1 MTRTIA
7 IVNQKGGVGK
17 TTTSINL
24 AAALAELGQTVL
36 LVDFDPQGNATTGL
50 GQRKGG
56 MGKDAADITL
66 YDVIVEGAAL
76 GDAVIDT
83 DVSGLS
89 LVPSDMDMSGA
100 ELAIGNEAGRTVRL
114 KTALEKHL
122 AALKAKPDYV
132 LIDCPPALGL
142 LTVNALSAARSVLVP
157 LQCEFY
163 ALEGL
168 SQLLKTIEVAKASV
182 NPDLVIDGVM
192 LTMYDPRNR
201 LSENVAAD
209 VRKHLGRAVLDTIIP
224 RNVRIA
230 EAPSFGQAVT
240 DYDPSCKGAL
250 AYMALGREILR
261 RHGKQDAK
269 RNSHQ
274 NGRSMKGAK

>member
-1 MTRTIA
+1 MTTRTIA

-24 AAALAELGQTVL
+24 AAALTKLGQTVL
-36 LVDFDPQGNATTGL
+36 LVDLDPQGNATTGL
-50 GQRKGG
+50 GLRK
-56 MGKDAADITL
+56 DQTDVTL
-66 YDVIVEGAAL
+66 YDVMVEGAAL
-76 GDAVIDT
+76 AGAVIDT
-83 DVSGLS
+83 DVGGLK

-114 KTALEKHL
+114 KTALGDYL
-122 AALKAKPDYV
+122 GALLSPPDYV

-192 LTMYDPRNR
+192 LTMYDARNR
-201 LSENVAAD
+201 LSENVASD

-230 EAPSFGQAVT
+230 EAPSFGQPVT
-240 DYDPSCKGAL
+240 EYDPNCKGAQ
-250 AYMALGREILR
+250 AYMALGTEILR
-261 RHGKQDAK
+261 RHKKQ
-269 RNSHQ
+269 
-274 NGRSMKGAK
+274 KGAGS

>member
-1 MTRTIA
+1 MTAHQDHTRTIA

-24 AAALAELGQTVL
+24 AASLAAAGQKVL
-36 LVDFDPQGNATTGL
+36 LVDLDPQGNATTGL
-50 GQRKGG
+50 GRRRG
-56 MGKDAADITL
+56 MTDVTL
-66 YDVIVEGAAL
+66 YDVIVDEAELAGA
-76 GDAVIDT
+76 VVTT
-83 DVSGLS
+83 DIAGLT

-100 ELAIGNEAGRTVRL
+100 ELAIGSAQGRTVRL
-114 KTALEKHL
+114 KNALAGYL
-122 AALKAKPDYV
+122 AGLKTVPDYV

-142 LTVNALSAARSVLVP
+142 LTVNALSAAKSVLVP

-168 SQLLKTIEVAKASV
+168 SQLLRTIEVAKESV

-192 LTMYDPRNR
+192 LTMYDKRNR

-209 VRKHLGRAVLDTIIP
+209 VRKHLGRAVLKTIIP

-230 EAPSFGQAVT
+230 EAPSFGQPVT
-240 DYDPSCKGAL
+240 EYDPKCQGAVAYHAL
-250 AYMALGREILR
+250 AKELLN
-261 RHGKQDAK
+261 RHK
-269 RNSHQ
+269 RSK
-274 NGRSMKGAK
+274 SGAS

>member
-24 AAALAELGQTVL
+24 AAALAKLGQTVL
-36 LVDFDPQGNATTGL
+36 LVDLDPQGNATTGL
-50 GQRKGG
+50 ARTRGTT
-56 MGKDAADITL
+56 DVTL
-66 YDVIVEGAAL
+66 YDVIVDEAAL
-76 GDAVIDT
+76 AGAVVDT
-83 DVSGLS
+83 DVDGLT

-100 ELAIGNEAGRTVRL
+100 ELAIGNAAGRTTRL
-114 KTALEKHL
+114 KSALVDYL
-122 AALKAKPDYV
+122 GTLKSPPDYV

-192 LTMYDPRNR
+192 LTMYDKRNR

-209 VRKHLGRAVLDTIIP
+209 VRKHLGRAVLKTIIP

-230 EAPSFGQAVT
+230 EAPSFGKPVT
-240 DYDPSCKGAL
+240 EYDPTCKGAL
-250 AYMALGREILR
+250 AYMELGAELLK
-261 RHGKQDAK
+261 RHGKNK
-269 RNSHQ
+269 RKS
-274 NGRSMKGAK
+274 S